1 MTLDERTRLAEEAA
15 KLETAGAD
23 WSVKHVVAVLGCARS
38 TVYDTYW
45 LMKVSR
51 RVGRGSLRW
60 NPREL
65 RAAQAAE
72 SATRDRRTFR
82 RDRRRT
88 A

>member
-1 MTLDERTRLAEEAA
+1 MTIDERTQLAEEAA
-15 KLETAGAD
+15 RLEAAGAD
-23 WSVKHVVAVLGCARS
+23 WNVKHVAAVLGCSRS
-38 TVYDTYW
+38 TIYDTYW
-45 LMKVSR
+45 LIKIAH
-51 RVGRGSLRW
+51 RVGRTQLRW

-72 SATRDRRTFR
+72 TAARDRRTFR